1 MAENN
6 MDCVRDEA
14 ANVGEEQQ
22 QQPEVSSWGNDFVE
36 MDLDLSLLSMRGED
50 TDGGGGEAAI
60 VDAANDGNGI
70 RHGFVSNECLFVDI
84 KCFDVPKKSRHNSN
98 FLILKEICIL
108 DHKGKVL
115 VHEIINSPQYFLRWL
130 NNDTYLRRHASY
142 LTRRK
147 HGLCVYQHGISITK
161 LLGRVQESLDREHV
175 VMFVRGVEEAGLL
188 RAMFEYLKVINFCE
202 IAEGAT
208 NIKTFPEECCS
219 FHLAKTAKGAQIEC
233 AQRGAEFILKQFMN
247 SAQH

>member
-14 ANVGEEQQ
+14 ANGEQVVAAE
-22 QQPEVSSWGNDFVE
+22 QQPEVSWGNDFVE

-50 TDGGGGEAAI
+50 TDGGEAAI
-60 VDAANDGNGI
+60 GANDGDGI
-70 RHGFVSNECLFVDI
+70 RHGFFSNECLFADI

-108 DHKGKVL
+108 DHEGKVL
-115 VHEIINSPQYFLRWL
+115 VHEIINAPQYFLRWL

-147 HGLCVYQHGISITK
+147 HGLCVNQHGISITK
-161 LLGRVQESLDREHV
+161 LLGRVQESLGREHV

-188 RAMFEYLKVINFCE
+188 GAMFEYLKVINFCE

-208 NIKTFPEECCS
+208 IKTFPEECCS